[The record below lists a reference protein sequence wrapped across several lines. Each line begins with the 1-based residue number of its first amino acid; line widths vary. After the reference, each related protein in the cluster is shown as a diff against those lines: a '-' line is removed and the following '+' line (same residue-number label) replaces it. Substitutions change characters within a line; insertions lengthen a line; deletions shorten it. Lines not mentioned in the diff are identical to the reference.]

1 MCFGLCELVVA
12 PHRPRA
18 TSLPKRKFS
27 FARCFSSNFSSSPSH
42 WLRSERRFYNL
53 NSIIAHNTK
62 RSICWDVWETL
73 ESEENEISVREYS
86 FPKKY
91 ERDATTF
98 SAKSQKLRFFYI
110 HFAIK
115 SESELAGAGRF
126 SDVVVVC
133 AAGDR
138 EKGEGSWRSLA
149 QQRWSR
155 SFAKKKLIDIH
166 ICENEINMK
175 W

>member
-98 SAKSQKLRFFYI
+98 SAKSQKLRFFMYI
-110 HFAIK
+110 LL
-115 SESELAGAGRF
+115 SSQSQSLLELAGFRTLLLFVRPEIVRRVKEVGGVSHNSVDHDLLR
-126 SDVVVVC
+126 
-133 AAGDR
+133 
-138 EKGEGSWRSLA
+138 
-149 QQRWSR
+149 
-155 SFAKKKLIDIH
+155 KK
-166 ICENEINMK
+166 N
-175 W
+175 